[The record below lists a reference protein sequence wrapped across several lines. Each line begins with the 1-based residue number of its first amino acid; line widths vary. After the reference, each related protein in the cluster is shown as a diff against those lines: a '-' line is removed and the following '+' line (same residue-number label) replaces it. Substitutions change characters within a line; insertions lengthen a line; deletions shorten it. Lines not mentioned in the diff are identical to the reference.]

1 MVSRE
6 SELRLIERD
15 LKRWQAGKKPF
26 RRRLVYVFIV
36 SFICLFSL
44 TLYLAGVYSSEEA
57 LSISGV
63 CSVTGCVIARC
74 VMSGIPATWAG
85 RINEKLKG
93 YQPHNADAFE
103 TLCRTVNGKKVIEP
117 VDVAVW
123 LDAEKEAL
131 AIFRCQQ
138 AERER
143 YSFTRRLDDPE
154 KSRED

>member
-1 MVSRE
+1 MSRE

-15 LKRWQAGKKPF
+15 LMRWQAGKKPF
-26 RRRLVYVFIV
+26 RRGLVYVFIV
-36 SFICLFSL
+36 SFICSFAVM
-44 TLYLAGVYSSEEA
+44 LYLADVFSSEEA
-57 LSISGV
+57 LIISAV
-63 CSVTGCVIARC
+63 CSVAGSVVARC
-74 VMSGIPATWAG
+74 VMSGVPATWEG

-93 YQPHNADAFE
+93 YQPHNADAYE

-117 VDVAVW
+117 GDVAVW
-123 LDAEKEAL
+123 LYDEKEAL

-143 YSFTRRLDDPE
+143 YSFTGRLDDPE

>member
-1 MVSRE
+1 MPRE

-15 LKRWQAGKKPF
+15 LMRWQAGKKPF
-26 RRRLVYVFIV
+26 RRGLVYVFIV
-36 SFICLFSL
+36 SLICLFAVM
-44 TLYLAGVYSSEEA
+44 LYLADVFSSEES
-57 LSISGV
+57 LIISAV
-63 CSVTGCVIARC
+63 CSVAGCVVARS

-85 RINEKLKG
+85 RINARLKG
-93 YQPHNADAFE
+93 YQPHDKGAFE
-103 TLCRTVNGKKVIEP
+103 TLCRTVNGKKIIEP